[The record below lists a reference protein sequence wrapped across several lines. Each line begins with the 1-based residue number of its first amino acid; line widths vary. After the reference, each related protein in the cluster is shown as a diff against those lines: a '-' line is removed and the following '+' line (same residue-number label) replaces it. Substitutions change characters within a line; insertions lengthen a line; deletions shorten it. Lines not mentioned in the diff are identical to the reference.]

1 MHSAEDYKSSQSPT
15 WCPGCGD
22 FSVLTG
28 LGKAAQNLGLA
39 PSDMVVVSG
48 IGCSGK
54 ISQHFGA
61 YGIHTLH
68 GRVLPTA
75 TAVKVAN
82 RNLTVVAAGGDGD
95 GYGIGVGHFVHAA
108 RRNVNI
114 TYIVMDN
121 HIYGLTTGQ
130 TSPTSDPG
138 MCTKTHPDGAFESPI
153 HPLELGIVSGATFV
167 AQAFAGHPAAMIRIV
182 QAAIA
187 HQGFS
192 LVNIFSPCVTF
203 NKQNTYAFYRETVVD
218 LSADATYDPTN
229 REAALARVQDDGDRL
244 TGVVFRTNRPTY
256 EDRIT
261 SLPLAPLTETHLW
274 VGRDQFEQMKSE
286 FL

>member
-1 MHSAEDYKSSQSPT
+1 MPPLESFKASQRPT

-22 FSVLTG
+22 FGVLTA
-28 LGKAAQNLGLA
+28 LGKASVNLGIE
-39 PSDMVVVSG
+39 PHEMVLVSG

-61 YGIHTLH
+61 YGVHTLH

-75 TAVKVAN
+75 AAVKVAN
-82 RNLTVVAAGGDGD
+82 HALTVVAAGGDGD

-130 TSPTSDPG
+130 TSPVSDPG
-138 MCTKTHPDGAFESPI
+138 MCTKTHPDGAFEEPI
-153 HPLELGIVSGATFV
+153 HPLELAIVCGATFV
-167 AQAFAGHPAAMIRIV
+167 AQAFSGDQPGMTRILEEAMR
-182 QAAIA
+182 
-187 HQGFS
+187 HRGFS

-203 NKQNTYAFYRETVVD
+203 NKRNTYAWYKELLTDVGAD
-218 LSADATYDPTN
+218 SAYNP
-229 REAALARVQDDGDRL
+229 GDRIGAMQRIHETGGMV
-244 TGVVFRTNRPTY
+244 TGVLYQTQRKTY
-256 EDRIT
+256 EEQ
-261 SLPLAPLTETHLW
+261 LPGLTDTPLTQTDLRL
-274 VGRDQFEQMKSE
+274 GRERFDQLLEE
-286 FL
+286 FQ